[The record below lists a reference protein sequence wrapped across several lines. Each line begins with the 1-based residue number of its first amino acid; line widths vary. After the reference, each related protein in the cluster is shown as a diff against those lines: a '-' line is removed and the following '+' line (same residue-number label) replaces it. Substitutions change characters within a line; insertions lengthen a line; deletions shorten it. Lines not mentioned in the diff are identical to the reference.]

1 MLAALLDSQSE
12 TLARKSLKELKV
24 MNLSTTRTV
33 RELAIEIPNATRTFE
48 KLGIDYCCGGSK
60 SLSDACLHAHVSVD
74 DVVRA
79 LEQGGSFSRTTE
91 ANLPDFANGEL
102 GNLIEHIVT
111 THHAYVKQELPRLHQ
126 LLAKVVSVHGKT
138 HPELAKINQTFQG
151 MSAELTSHMMK
162 EEHILFPY
170 IVALENAVSNGRPKP
185 RPAFGTV
192 SNPVHMM
199 ELEHDSAGAALKE
212 ISTLSSNYDPPE
224 GACFSYRTLYTA
236 LKEFE
241 TDLHQHIHLENNI
254 LFPRAIAMESGVE
267 SSL

>member
-1 MLAALLDSQSE
+1 
-12 TLARKSLKELKV
+12 
-24 MNLSTTRTV
+24 MNMDGARTV

-48 KLGIDYCCGGSK
+48 KLGIDYCCGGSR
-60 SLSDACLHAHVSVD
+60 SLSDACQHAHVTLE
-74 DVVRA
+74 DVLGE
-79 LEQGGSFSRTTE
+79 LEQGSSFKPATESTTQ
-91 ANLPDFANGEL
+91 DFANGTLTEL
-102 GNLIEHIVT
+102 VEHIVG
-111 THHAYVKQELPRLHQ
+111 THHGYVKQELPRLQQ
-126 LLAKVVSVHGKT
+126 LLSKVVSVHGGA
-138 HPELAKINQTFQG
+138 HPELARIQQVFQG

-212 ISTLSSNYDPPE
+212 IGALSSNYEPPE

-236 LKEFE
+236 LKDFE

-254 LFPRAIAMESGVE
+254 LFPRRRHCNGVIRRDR
-267 SSL
+267 